1 MLRDENDFA
10 RKSIS
15 ASSSNMDFNIFS
27 NEKSIS
33 VAWTVTNVNDI
44 FGLKVVK
51 KKGLLFGSV
60 VYVLMKKSVSQ
71 SVAMYGR
78 ESIMQE
84 VKTVVV

>member
-51 KKGLLFGSV
+51 KKRLTIWEYRICVDQEECFA
-60 VYVLMKKSVSQ
+60 KSRNVWQ
-71 SVAMYGR
+71 R
-78 ESIMQE
+78 EYNAR
-84 VKTVVV
+84 K